1 MPGSIYHID
10 YPVNVEG
17 VFYYPTKGWGCDL
30 WPWLDDNVVEEGC
43 SHSSPFFCHFPGSGW
58 WKWAWK
64 EVRNM
69 AFYWFYGPLL
79 ALWAAEYGC
88 RLQRHTLTL
97 LLYTIQPPPPF
108 FFFGWVLL
116 FKRIQLFLTDRWT
129 SQVLT
134 FPSWRSN
141 WTWRDDKTR
150 LSLYVPRFSGTFS
163 SSFSQPNTWPNS
175 HPSLATNVHGG
186 YVHQNPTVSTDAA
199 FCTPPAGNQYQ
210 CCFVLPAAAGS
221 RLLCSVYSRHTH
233 ILSCWSKEFS
243 LKQTEEAEAAAAAV
257 LQFRLCVSAAVRAS
271 SYTEKKIN

>member
-79 ALWAAEYGC
+79 ALWAADYGC

-97 LLYTIQPPPPF
+97 LLYSIQPPP

-116 FKRIQLFLTDRWT
+116 FKRIQLFLTDRWLHRFWPFPVGGQT
-129 SQVLT
+129 ERGEMIKPACLCAFQV
-134 FPSWRSN
+134 FPAHFHLHFLSP
-141 WTWRDDKTR
+141 TR
-150 LSLYVPRFSGTFS
+150 G
-163 SSFSQPNTWPNS
+163 
-175 HPSLATNVHGG
+175 
-186 YVHQNPTVSTDAA
+186 PTVIR
-199 FCTPPAGNQYQ
+199 
-210 CCFVLPAAAGS
+210 V
-221 RLLCSVYSRHTH
+221 
-233 ILSCWSKEFS
+233 
-243 LKQTEEAEAAAAAV
+243 
-257 LQFRLCVSAAVRAS
+257 
-271 SYTEKKIN
+271 

>member
-1 MPGSIYHID
+1 M
-10 YPVNVEG
+10 
-17 VFYYPTKGWGCDL
+17 
-30 WPWLDDNVVEEGC
+30 
-43 SHSSPFFCHFPGSGW
+43 
-58 WKWAWK
+58 
-64 EVRNM
+64 
-69 AFYWFYGPLL
+69 
-79 ALWAAEYGC
+79 
-88 RLQRHTLTL
+88 
-97 LLYTIQPPPPF
+97 
-108 FFFGWVLL
+108 
-116 FKRIQLFLTDRWT
+116 T

-150 LSLYVPRFSGTFS
+150 PSLYVPRFSGTFS

-221 RLLCSVYSRHTH
+221 CLLCSVYSRHTH

-271 SYTEKKIN
+271 SYTENKIKLNELKNDIYCRKMLTQNKVAIIRSGFIHCKTDFLKIYFSILYKNILIFCISVTLRTISTS